1 MKKSIFKKFVLM
13 ILLALLVSSTV
24 FSLVMSRRILGQ
36 TEEKLADTL
45 RLMDY
50 ILDYEGD
57 VESQIESLCA
67 IDGNENSR
75 ATVLRADGQVLADS
89 GVVETIWTGKR
100 SARHWKRARALPH
113 GIQRHFTSR
122 CFMPP

>member
-24 FSLVMSRRILGQ
+24 FGLVMSRRILGQ

-89 GVVETIWTGKR
+89 GVVETEQMENHLLFSCCYKILNSFDK
-100 SARHWKRARALPH
+100 
-113 GIQRHFTSR
+113 GIQDMR
-122 CFMPP
+122 